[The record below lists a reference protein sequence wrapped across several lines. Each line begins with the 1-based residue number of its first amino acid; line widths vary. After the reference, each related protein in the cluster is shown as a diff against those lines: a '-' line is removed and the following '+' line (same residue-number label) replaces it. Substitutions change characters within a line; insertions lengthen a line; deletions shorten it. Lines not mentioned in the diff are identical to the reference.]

1 MSDITIFLNKLRTD
15 PENIQFSDVIALID
29 AHYDHIPTVFSN
41 GTMINEATQNQGSAK
56 VFSFARIHNLS
67 EIETLQCFAEHF
79 RDVEA
84 NPDGNNHQNIRQF
97 IANGWAGIRLPDNCL
112 TTRSRISSGIEPL
125 SDAS

>member
-1 MSDITIFLNKLRTD
+1 MSDITIFLNKLRMD
-15 PENIQFSDVIALID
+15 PENIQFSDVIAVID

-97 IANGWAGIRLPDNCL
+97 IANGWAGIRLADNCL
-112 TTRSRISSGIEPL
+112 TTRS
-125 SDAS
+125 